1 MMQFTINAQETESS
15 SQHADTRSAE
25 LTDQHWEWSKSEKL
39 AKEEGIIL
47 TEDHWAV
54 IVYLRERYLEH
65 GLPENARTL
74 AKDLNQQFSAQGGS
88 KYLYSLFPGGPI
100 TQGSRLANLPTPS
113 NATDVSFGS
122 SY

>member
-1 MMQFTINAQETESS
+1 MTQFTINAQESESS
-15 SQHADTRSAE
+15 SQYADTRSAE
-25 LTDQHWEWSKSEKL
+25 LTDQYWEWSKSEKL

-54 IVYLRERYLEH
+54 IVYLREHYLEH
-65 GLPENARTL
+65 GLPENARAL
-74 AKDLNQQFSAQGGS
+74 AKDLNQQFSDQGGS